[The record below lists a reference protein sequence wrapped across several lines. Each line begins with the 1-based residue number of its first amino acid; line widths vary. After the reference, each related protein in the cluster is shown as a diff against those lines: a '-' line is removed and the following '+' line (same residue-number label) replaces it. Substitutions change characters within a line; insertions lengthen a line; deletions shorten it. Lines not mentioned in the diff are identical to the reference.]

1 MAVFLKPLTIFYGW
15 IAGPYIR
22 NPIQEQLTSD
32 NTAGCIG
39 GTFLFYRCHTS
50 ALVECIVMR
59 TVRIT
64 QCNRNGQ

>member
-50 ALVECIVMR
+50 ALVECIGMSYE
-59 TVRIT
+59 
-64 QCNRNGQ
+64 NGQDNTM